1 MTMLLWLKRT
11 NFFIFVLRILMP
23 WKDVFLWLYFCT
35 WAGNELHVVAWNNAD
50 NIESQAQS
58 FVYEFRENSIGS
70 RLRVTF
76 TNCMA
81 SSPAIAPTVLPSE
94 SLIAINLLLLASL
107 YRKTTNGT
115 LLFKWKSRMDI
126 KLSLYDHHCRL
137 AKLVILSQLTHW
149 TTLEIS
155 SLFIQ
160 LMF

>member
-11 NFFIFVLRILMP
+11 NFFIFVLRILMR

-58 FVYEFRENSIGS
+58 LSTNSERIQLAPGS
-70 RLRVTF
+70 ESHLL
-76 TNCMA
+76 
-81 SSPAIAPTVLPSE
+81 IAWQVLPPLHQPCFPVKVWLQSTCCY
-94 SLIAINLLLLASL
+94 LLHF

-137 AKLVILSQLTHW
+137 AKLVILSQLTQW

-155 SLFIQ
+155 SLLIQ